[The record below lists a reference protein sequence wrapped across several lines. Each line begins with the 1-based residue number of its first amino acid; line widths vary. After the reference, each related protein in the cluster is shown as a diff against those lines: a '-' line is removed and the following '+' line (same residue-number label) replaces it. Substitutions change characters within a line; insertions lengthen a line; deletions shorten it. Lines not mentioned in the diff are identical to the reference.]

1 MHPAAS
7 QAISFLHEWEEHRSS
22 LVSAGGGAEPCITI
36 FVVSLK
42 CLNSL
47 RTLHGFLGLPHLVSF
62 GGHFSHFIPATRA
75 TCREP
80 FCCPFTSP
88 GVHVA
93 SFPLTVGVSLILV
106 STVAKKA
113 GVHAPRRVNCCDA
126 FGWCTLR
133 LAANPP
139 RGKLS
144 TAKVT
149 ESAVM
154 TVRLKNPLARNKHYS
169 VSDGGRLT
177 CSRAKNELVRACCTK
192 CESCVTIVL

>member
-7 QAISFLHEWEEHRSS
+7 QAISFLHEWGEHRSS
-22 LVSAGGGAEPCITI
+22 LVGAGGGAEPCITL

-47 RTLHGFLGLPHLVSF
+47 RTLPGFLGLPHLVSF

-93 SFPLTVGVSLILV
+93 SFPLTVGVSLIFV

-133 LAANPP
+133 LAANRP
-139 RGKLS
+139 
-144 TAKVT
+144 V
-149 ESAVM
+149 
-154 TVRLKNPLARNKHYS
+154 
-169 VSDGGRLT
+169 
-177 CSRAKNELVRACCTK
+177 
-192 CESCVTIVL
+192 ESCRPPKSRSLR